1 MTQKYKGFA
10 NVEKQQ
16 EEIKIRRVLI
26 GTPALDGKVQ
36 AWYAD
41 SLSNSIKVCAANG
54 IDLQPVILIDESILP
69 MARNELLNIA
79 YQDNFESIVFID
91 SDQVWDARALLD
103 VINSQ
108 HDVIGLPVVSKTD
121 EPGNFNV
128 KLKGIDQI
136 EKDEQGNIKVD
147 AVGTGFLKLSRKAL
161 EALWNSNPTTLFRGK
176 ELKLICEY
184 ATSYNEFVGEDIYLC
199 TKLKE
204 LEFDIW
210 INPNATCA
218 HIGSKVW
225 MGDFSHFLEFI
236 TSQKPEEIK
245 E

>member
-1 MTQKYKGFA
+1 MTKDHQGFA
-10 NVEKQQ
+10 AVE
-16 EEIKIRRVLI
+16 EETRLRRVLI
-26 GTPALDGKVQ
+26 GTPALDGRVH

-41 SLSNSIKVCAANG
+41 SLSNSIKACAANG

-79 YQDNFESIVFID
+79 YVDNYESIIFID
-91 SDQVWDARALLD
+91 SDQIWDAGALLD
-103 VINSQ
+103 IINSQ

-128 KLKGIDQI
+128 KLKGIDHI

-184 ATSYNEFVGEDIYLC
+184 ATSYSEFVGEDIYLC

-210 INPNATCA
+210 VNPNATCA

-225 MGDFSHFLEFI
+225 MGDFAHFLEFL
-236 TSQKPEEIK
+236 TTQQPEQIR
-245 E
+245 

>member
-1 MTQKYKGFA
+1 MNKEYKGFG
-10 NVEKQQ
+10 NFEKQ
-16 EEIKIRRVLI
+16 EEVKIRRVLI

-36 AWYAD
+36 AWYTD
-41 SLSNSIKVCAANG
+41 SLCNSIKVCTANG

-91 SDQVWDARALLD
+91 ADQVWNPIALLE

-108 HDVIGLPVVSKTD
+108 YDVIGLPVVSKTD

-128 KLKGIDQI
+128 KLKGIGQI

-161 EALWNSNPTTLFRGK
+161 ESLWNSNPTTLFRGK

-204 LEFDIW
+204 LGFYIW
-210 INPNATCA
+210 VNPNATCA

-225 MGDFSHFLEFI
+225 VGDFAHFLEFL
-236 TSQKPEEIK
+236 TSQKSEELQ

>member
-1 MTQKYKGFA
+1 MTKEYKGFA
-10 NVEKQQ
+10 TIES
-16 EEIKIRRVLI
+16 EEEVKIRRVLI

-36 AWYAD
+36 AWYTD
-41 SLSNSIKVCAANG
+41 SLCNSIKLCAANG

-79 YQDNFESIVFID
+79 YTEKVESIVFID

-103 VINSQ
+103 IINSQ

-128 KLKGIDQI
+128 KLKDINQI

-184 ATSYNEFVGEDIYLC
+184 ATNYNEFIGEDIYLC

-204 LEFDIW
+204 LEFNIW
-210 INPNATCA
+210 VNPNSTCA

-225 MGDFSHFLEFI
+225 MGNFANFLEFL
-236 TSQKPEEIK
+236 TTQQPEEIQ

>member
-1 MTQKYKGFA
+1 MTKQYKGFV
-10 NVEKQQ
+10 NVQQ
-16 EEIKIRRVLI
+16 QQKEVRMRRVLI

-41 SLSNSIKVCAANG
+41 SLSNSIKICAANG

-69 MARNELLNIA
+69 MARNELLSIA
-79 YQDNFESIVFID
+79 YTEEVESIVFID
-91 SDQVWDARALLD
+91 SDQVWDARVLLD
-103 VINSQ
+103 IINSQ

-121 EPGNFNV
+121 KPGNFNV

-161 EALWNSNPTTLFRGK
+161 ESLWNSNPTILFREK

-204 LEFDIW
+204 LEFNIW
-210 INPNATCA
+210 VNPNSTCA
-218 HIGSKVW
+218 RIGSKVW
-225 MGDFSHFLEFI
+225 MGDFSHFLEFL
-236 TSQKPEEIK
+236 TSQKSEEI
-245 E
+245 EE

>member
-1 MTQKYKGFA
+1 MTKEYKGFA
-10 NVEKQQ
+10 NTEKK

-36 AWYAD
+36 AWYTD
-41 SLSNSIKVCAANG
+41 SLANSIKVCAANG

-91 SDQVWDARALLD
+91 ADQVWNPIALLE

-108 HDVIGLPVVSKTD
+108 YDVMGLPVVSKTD

-128 KLKGIDQI
+128 ILQRTDNIQ
-136 EKDEQGNIKVD
+136 KDEQGNIKVD
-147 AVGTGFLKLSRKAL
+147 AIGTGFLKLSRKAL

-184 ATSYNEFVGEDIYLC
+184 STSYNEFVGEDIYLC
-199 TKLKE
+199 KKLKE

-225 MGDFSHFLEFI
+225 IGDFAHFLEFL
-236 TSQKPEEIK
+236 TAQKPEEIK

>member
-1 MTQKYKGFA
+1 MTKEYKGFA
-10 NVEKQQ
+10 TVDK
-16 EEIKIRRVLI
+16 EEVKIRRVLI

-41 SLSNSIKVCAANG
+41 SLSNSIKLCAANR

-79 YQDNFESIVFID
+79 HQDNYESIVFID
-91 SDQVWDARALLD
+91 SDQVWDANALLD
-103 VINSQ
+103 IINSP

-128 KLKGIDQI
+128 KLQGIDQI
-136 EKDEQGNIKVD
+136 QSDEKGNIKVN

-184 ATSYNEFVGEDIYLC
+184 ATNYNEFIGEDIYLC

-210 INPNATCA
+210 INPNSTCA

-225 MGDFSHFLEFI
+225 SGNFAHFLEFL
-236 TSQKPEEIK
+236 TSQKPEEIQ